1 MATTRAPRGLSPAEI
16 AEIPSPRLPIS
27 PQLSHLISEFTTL
40 SIRLFTILSSPP
52 SLNTSTLT
60 APIYESLSIVD
71 LKLSQLVKLVAQH
84 QQRQTRINELV
95 TSLSTLS
102 QSSYSSTTTLSD
114 CISRLDPIIESG
126 QLDRSSILFSSST
139 RNPLSADSLLSYAR
153 LLAPFTSAPP
163 SSLYPPNEKL
173 RGLGAT
179 DPTGRSL
186 PPGAIPPFPTE
197 GVMRRGRLQF
207 GREVGGAG
215 DGLGQTGEIGG
226 EFSFFSTH
234 PLLVWFR
241 SPRIMIFLLAPRDGH
256 DLHPLAN
263 GDATTTT
270 TTTTNGNDQNA
281 TMDRLRFEAKQYE
294 SNHRTNGVVG
304 SSNFATA
311 ATGNNEEED
320 EEEEEE
326 EQFEFDLDLNP
337 DL

>member
-1 MATTRAPRGLSPAEI
+1 MATTGSPRGLSPAEI

-102 QSSYSSTTTLSD
+102 QSSHSSTTTLSD
-114 CISRLDPIIESG
+114 CISRLNPIIESG

-215 DGLGQTGEIGG
+215 DGLGKTGEIG
-226 EFSFFSTH
+226 
-234 PLLVWFR
+234 
-241 SPRIMIFLLAPRDGH
+241 APRNGH
-256 DLHPLAN
+256 ELHPSEN
-263 GDATTTT
+263 GDATT

-281 TMDRLRFEAKQYE
+281 TMDRLQFEAKEYE

-311 ATGNNEEED
+311 ATGNNDEED
-320 EEEEEE
+320 EEEEEEEE